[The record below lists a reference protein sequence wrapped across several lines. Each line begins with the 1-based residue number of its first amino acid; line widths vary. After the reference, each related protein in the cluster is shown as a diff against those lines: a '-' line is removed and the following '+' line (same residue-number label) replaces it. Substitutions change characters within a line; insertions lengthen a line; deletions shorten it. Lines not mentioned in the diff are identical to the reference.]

1 MSSAPVPPS
10 SASSQNTSDTSTPKQ
25 KPILAA
31 LSVITLL
38 IAIAIAGFWGY
49 TGSTSATDDANLFGL
64 RRFFGAG
71 GRAASASR
79 GFAAST
85 STTTSGRV
93 LDQVKKLGEGVED
106 RVAMAR
112 TPVYFLSHG
121 GVGFLSSPFSCFC
134 MIWGGLGC

>member
-1 MSSAPVPPS
+1 M
-10 SASSQNTSDTSTPKQ
+10 
-25 KPILAA
+25 
-31 LSVITLL
+31 ITLL